1 MKTKT
6 KSTVA
11 RRRVKRRQER
21 VSHKKLRTLRSR
33 KYARKT
39 ARNVMRGGAKD
50 VIIIKFKKET
60 GEEVPA
66 IVLTFSEKN
75 DKLNMS
81 VDIDVYQGNVITLLH
96 SLFNIYGWGYADVM
110 GNFLLG
116 LADYPEREATKECA
130 LEKVKKYYEE
140 DDEEYIEVKQKIN
153 KTFNKIKSC
162 DLEIVIDDNYQNK
175 KFIQF
180 TVKKYHRI
188 KVGFT
193 GNLLSNI
200 RRYYPMVEYADP
212 FIDGVT
218 GNFVKGQGIDTIKR
232 GCGVMNHNPVTGQN
246 QTKFHV
252 RHGLDSQNEPQKIE
266 ILKNRLRSIQYVSS
280 EDVDS
285 EDGSKKQIYKIT
297 KLDESN
303 NSTTEVIQ

>member
-39 ARNVMRGGAKD
+39 ARNVMRGGGGKGGE
-50 VIIIKFKKET
+50 VIVINFKKET
-60 GEEVPA
+60 GLEPA
-66 IVLTFSEKN
+66 VVLTFSENN

-81 VDIDVYQGNVITLLH
+81 VDINVYQGNVITLLH
-96 SLFNIYGWGYADVM
+96 SLFNIFGWGHTNVM

-116 LADYPEREATKECA
+116 LADYPEREATKICA
-130 LEKVKKYYEE
+130 LEKVKN
-140 DDEEYIEVKQKIN
+140 DDEKEKVEEKIN
-153 KTFNKIKSC
+153 KTFKKINSC
-162 DLEIVIDDNYQNK
+162 VLEIEIDNTYQNK
-175 KFIQF
+175 QFIRF
-180 TVKKYHRI
+180 EVKNYHRI

-193 GNLLSNI
+193 GGLFGKI
-200 RRYYPMVEYADP
+200 RHYPMVEYANP
-212 FIDGVT
+212 FRDGFT
-218 GNFVKGQGIDTIKR
+218 GRIVHNQGIDVIEQSCRVMRHNTI
-232 GCGVMNHNPVTGQN
+232 TGQN
-246 QTKFHV
+246 QTIFHV
-252 RHGLDSQNEPQKIE
+252 QKREDEPHNLDF
-266 ILKNRLRSIQYVSS
+266 LKKRLRSIQYVDSVDVVS
-280 EDVDS
+280 E
-285 EDGSKKQIYKIT
+285 EDGSKKQIYRIN